1 MPPELSVLEKKAFIF
16 DQESGKVAEF
26 DFIRHTTELTA
37 IIADLRDAAETG
49 RYKNELQKLKAFI
62 QDKLEAELPPEIAKE
77 ITTDLNIISKEIGTV
92 DGILTQQNLNQKE
105 KSDIRLNVN
114 DPDLYQDANRMREDE
129 EQEQEEKRRFRR

>member
-1 MPPELSVLEKKAFIF
+1 M
-16 DQESGKVAEF
+16 
-26 DFIRHTTELTA
+26 
-37 IIADLRDAAETG
+37 
-49 RYKNELQKLKAFI
+49 QKLKAFI